1 MLPFLGHEE
10 GSNWQKG
17 RRPQPSTAQRD
28 PLQDPHAR
36 ARPHTL
42 ACQLSLANENRNPAP
57 SALPHMSTRGSRWF
71 TETGCRTFDRTWNC
85 HPPTKNKDALAEITA
100 VSPARGDFGSQGG
113 GRFSHEVTCQKP
125 KTPKRDTR
133 SWIAPEANRRT
144 GERRGSIQKHRR
156 VTKAIGS
163 CQSYTGVTGVLPKLK
178 FNHGIRVYLFM
189 PGCELQSDGQK
200 PD

>member
-1 MLPFLGHEE
+1 MRPFLGHEE

-42 ACQLSLANENRNPAP
+42 ACKLSSRTNRNPAQ
-57 SALPHMSTRGSRWF
+57 AGTPHSRSTRGSRKQAGDS
-71 TETGCRTFDRTWNC
+71 TGHGIAT
-85 HPPTKNKDALAEITA
+85 PPKNQDALAENVRCFPGTGEM
-100 VSPARGDFGSQGG
+100 VHK
-113 GRFSHEVTCQKP
+113 GRFSNEVTCQKP

-200 PD
+200 PDLRNPGFC